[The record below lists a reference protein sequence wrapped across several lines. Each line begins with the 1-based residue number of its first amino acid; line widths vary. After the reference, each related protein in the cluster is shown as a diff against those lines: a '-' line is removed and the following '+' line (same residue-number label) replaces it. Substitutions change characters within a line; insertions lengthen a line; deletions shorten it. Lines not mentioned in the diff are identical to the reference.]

1 MKTDLE
7 SNDKI
12 NRIQITK
19 TDLPFDYN
27 PTILPVIVLSHLL
40 KGKRFG
46 TWTHHCLFAAHRKT
60 KYTPLP

>member
-46 TWTHHCLFAAHRKT
+46 T
-60 KYTPLP
+60 